1 MIRINTMTSIFK
13 ILLSLLVLII
23 HFEIGYAQTA
33 SILPPAE
40 TQFLD
45 QNGKPLTSGTVEF
58 FIPGTSTLKMTWR
71 DEGQTIPN
79 TNPVILNSAGR
90 AIIFGDGSYRQ
101 VLKDRLG
108 NVIWDGIT
116 SSLGSGGGGGGSAT
130 VGDGDSVG
138 MIKSWSGF
146 IAPYGYVFAYGQ
158 ELVRDSYPAAFAALT
173 LQQNVTCASGNPI
186 LTGVSD
192 TSQLPIGAPI
202 ESSCLNSGA
211 TIVSKTINSITA
223 SSNAIISTTA
233 TARFYPFGNGDGSL
247 TFNVPD
253 LRGRVIAGRDN
264 MGGISANRLP
274 VDFASLG
281 KTGGAAVNT
290 LIVDNLPP
298 YTPAG
303 SIANGAIT
311 STLNNTGG
319 NLAALFNT
327 VGGSVGP
334 ATSGGNVIA
343 NATSI
348 LSVTSSQDT
357 STFTGVSQGGSST
370 PFSVVQPTQSYN
382 YIIKVIPDS
391 NSNSFFGVA
400 SIGGMYG
407 VINCGTGLTCAG
419 NTISAVGGGG
429 SSDIE
434 IGVTPITGGTTN
446 GLLYKNNSGVVAS
459 SNSGNNQVLTTDG
472 SGIPTAVSTL
482 PATNIATN
490 SVDNTKLAQLSSTTL
505 KGNPTNTTANAQDFT
520 IQGLGTATLDPSND
534 YIPVYNA
541 ATGTILKTTPGAI
554 ASSGVAGVSSIGGM
568 TGAITCGT
576 GITCT
581 GNDIS
586 AVSSGTIT
594 VGTTP
599 ISGGNTNGLFYKN
612 GSGLFASATT
622 ANNQV
627 LTTNGS
633 GVPTVAS
640 TLPTVNLPAFTGDVT
655 SVSGT
660 NTLAI
665 GTNSIANTKLQQVPA
680 TTLRGNATNAT
691 ADIQD
696 FTIQSLTT
704 ATLNAANDYIPVYNA
719 ATNTIRKTTP
729 AAIASSGS
737 LPVIANNTVLG
748 NSSGAPATP
757 TALTVLPPVTAN
769 APTVTATGSTTARN
783 LANRFADV
791 FNVKDYGALG
801 DGSTNDYA
809 AFAAAIA
816 DAEPVC
822 GKVFIPQGHYMIDQR
837 LQIPMCVWIQ
847 GSGRP
852 SQFTF
857 TGNKGT
863 ILDFLNAPAGQD
875 GLYQT
880 SNSLQ
885 MSKISDL
892 QVERA
897 PRSCINVRLV
907 YSVIENVTTAY
918 CGLDGIEIAA
928 SSGLTSYLFTLRNV
942 FSNHNARSGVT
953 IAATTNQFQTTTI
966 FENVYAMLNGGNGID
981 ISNITST
988 TFIASAADQSGLN
1001 GFSIS
1006 GSNSVSF
1013 IASDA
1018 EKNDRAG
1025 YYFSNSYA
1033 NITSSR
1039 AVINNQDN
1047 VGGYGNYVIDGGSTV
1062 SIHDSNDDNN
1072 NSTTAISVVNSSLAF
1087 IYSGYYAGAIT
1098 EASGGAAVKA
1108 GTLGLF
1114 CTGAPS
1120 AGFTVKGG
1128 IVTQC

>member
-1 MIRINTMTSIFK
+1 MINTNKFSIL
-13 ILLSLLVLII
+13 ILSLFIALAPVL
-23 HFEIGYAQTA
+23 GQAQTA
-33 SILPPAE
+33 SILPPAQ

-45 QNGKPLTSGTVEF
+45 QNGKPLTSGSVEF
-58 FIPGTSTLKMTWR
+58 FIPGTTTYKMTWQ

-101 VLKDRLG
+101 VLKDRKG
-108 NVIWDGIT
+108 NIVWDGFT
-116 SSLGSGGGGGGSAT
+116 SSAGSGGGGGGSPT
-130 VGDGDSVG
+130 VGDGDAVG
-138 MIKSWSGF
+138 TVKAWSGF
-146 IAPYGYVFAYGQ
+146 VAPYGYVFAYGQ

-173 LQQNVTCASGNPI
+173 VQQNVTCASGDPT
-186 LTGVSD
+186 LTGVGD

-211 TIVSKTINSITA
+211 TIASKTINSIAAT
-223 SSNAIISTTA
+223 SNAIISTTT
-233 TARFYPFGNGDGSL
+233 TARFFPFGNGDGTL

-253 LRGRVIAGRDN
+253 LRGRTIAGRDN

-274 VDFASLG
+274 SDYASLG
-281 KTGGAAVNT
+281 KAGGSSTTT

-298 YTPAG
+298 YTPSG

-311 STLNNTGG
+311 STLVNTGG
-319 NLAALFNT
+319 ALATVFNT
-327 VGGSVGP
+327 TGGTLGP
-334 ATSGGNVIA
+334 ATSGGNTMA
-343 NATSI
+343 TATSV
-348 LSVTSSQDT
+348 LAVNSTQAAT
-357 STFTGVSQGGSST
+357 TFTGVAQGGLST
-370 PFSVVQPTQSYN
+370 PLSLLQPSQTYN

-391 NSNSFFGVA
+391 NPNSFFGVA

-407 VINCGTGLTCAG
+407 VITCGTGVTCVG
-419 NTISAVGGGG
+419 NTISAVGGGGGG

-434 IGVTPITGGTTN
+434 IGVTPIIGGTTN

-459 SNSGNNQVLTTDG
+459 SNSGNNQVLTTNG
-472 SGIPTAVSTL
+472 SGVPTAVSTL

-520 IQGLGTATLDPSND
+520 IQGLGTATLNPSND

-599 ISGGNTNGLFYKN
+599 ISGGNTNGLLYKN

-633 GVPTVAS
+633 GIPTVAS

-655 SVSGT
+655 SASGT

-665 GTNSIANTKLQQVPA
+665 GANSIANTKLQQVPA
-680 TTLRGNATNAT
+680 TTLRGNTTNAT
-691 ADIQD
+691 ANIQD

-704 ATLNAANDYIPVYNA
+704 ATLNAANDFIPVYNA

-769 APTVTATGSTTARN
+769 APTVTATGTTAARS
-783 LANRFADV
+783 LSNRFADV

-801 DGSTNDYA
+801 DESTDNYA

-816 DAEPVC
+816 DAAPVC
-822 GKVFIPQGHYMIDQR
+822 GKVFIPQGHYMINQR

-852 SQFTF
+852 SQFVF
-857 TGNKGT
+857 SGNKGT

-880 SNSLQ
+880 TNALQ

-897 PRSCINVRLV
+897 PRSCINVRIV

-928 SSGLTSYLFTLRNV
+928 TGSSTASYLFTLRNI
-942 FSNHNARSGVT
+942 FSNHNGRSGVSIT
-953 IAATTNQFQTTTI
+953 ASTNQLQTTTI
-966 FENVYAMLNGGNGID
+966 FENVYAMLNGGTGID
-981 ISNITST
+981 VSNITST
-988 TFIASAADQSGLN
+988 TFIASAADQN
-1001 GFSIS
+1001 DVHGFSLS

-1018 EKNDRAG
+1018 EKNGRGG
-1025 YYFSNSYA
+1025 YYFNASFGS
-1033 NITSSR
+1033 IISSR
-1039 AVINNQDN
+1039 AVINNQDGA
-1047 VGGYGNYVIDGGSTV
+1047 GGFGNYVIDGGSTV

-1072 NSTTAISVVNSSLAF
+1072 NSTTAISVVNNSLAF

-1098 EASGGAAVKA
+1098 QAAGGAAVKA

-1114 CTGAPS
+1114 CTGTPS